1 MELMERSRGTEEEEV
16 GATRSAPECSFA
28 PTMDEKQVGAI
39 KVADTLE
46 PS

>member
-1 MELMERSRGTEEEEV
+1 MELMERSRGTEEEV